1 MKIVLGTANFFEKY
15 GISKKKINDKKK
27 IEEIFN
33 FIKIKKIKYIDTAF
47 TYKFANSITAKLKLK
62 GVNTITKVKL
72 PKRNKKFFLENLEK
86 NLRNNLKIFHQ
97 KKFDTILLHDVYDIK
112 KEVGEK
118 FLKLFINLKKKNLTK
133 NLGASIYEIKDF
145 NFIIKKFKPDIVQF
159 PVNIFDQRFLEK
171 NFLSTLSKNK
181 IKSQARSIFLQGLI
195 LNDKKSKA
203 IFKKYNQ
210 QKYLNNFHNLCQK
223 HNITKKEACLFF
235 IKKQKK
241 INYLTIGIENL
252 KQLKQD
258 LAILR
263 NNKLLNFKNLSI
275 KNKNIIDPRK
285 W

>member
-1 MKIVLGTANFFEKY
+1 MRKSLT
-15 GISKKKINDKKK
+15 
-27 IEEIFN
+27 

-47 TYKFANSITAKLKLK
+47 TYKFANSITAKLNLK
-62 GVNTITKVKL
+62 RVNTITKVKL

-97 KKFDTILLHDVYDIK
+97 KNLTQFYFMMFMISKKKLEKNFSNFYKF
-112 KEVGEK
+112 KE
-118 FLKLFINLKKKNLTK
+118 KNLTK
-133 NLGASIYEIKDF
+133 NFKASIYEIKDF

-159 PVNIFDQRFLEK
+159 PVNIFDQRSLK
-171 NFLSTLSKNK
+171 KIFLSTLSKNK

-252 KQLKQD
+252 KQLKQN

-275 KNKNIIDPRK
+275 KNKNIIDPRNGK
-285 W
+285 KKHFSNYSSKI